1 MSSRA
6 GSKRKVRLAV
16 IYHPGKI
23 NLRRLRALV
32 ELTTAKGR
40 FEPTLWLATSFE
52 ESGGQQAERAMAMG
66 ATQILVVGG
75 DGTIRPIVEAVRG
88 TEVLLGIVPV
98 GTGNV
103 LARNLRLPLNNLE
116 RAVTIGILGSMR
128 SIDLGKVAYETPEGI
143 RGSIC
148 FAVMA
153 GLGIDAKIMM
163 NTDLKLKRRIG
174 WMAYIDGGVK
184 SLPAGR
190 QRIEISVDGN
200 PARSL
205 KIQSLLIGNCGF
217 LPGNISLMPAAK
229 LDDGLL
235 DVAVVGPRNAW
246 DWIVFWS
253 RVTWQNAWIGRTR
266 AGRKLLVTLTPLTIL
281 ENLTGRAISVTAEN
295 EIALQMDG
303 DAVLNVKRAEFTVL
317 HHAIRVLV

>member
-1 MSSRA
+1 MGFKRRA
-6 GSKRKVRLAV
+6 RLGV

-23 NLRRLRALV
+23 NLRKLRALV

-40 FEPTLWLATSFE
+40 FEPTLWLPTTFE

-66 ATQILVVGG
+66 ATQLLVVGG
-75 DGTIRPIVEAVRG
+75 DGTIRPIIEVIRG
-88 TEVLLGIVPV
+88 TEIAMGIVPV

-116 RAVTIGILGSMR
+116 RAVTIGVLGNER
-128 SIDLGKVAYETPEGI
+128 LIDVARVVYETPEGEH
-143 RGSIC
+143 GTLC

-163 NTDLKLKRRIG
+163 NTDLLLKKRIG

-184 SLPAGR
+184 SLPAKR
-190 QRIEISVDGN
+190 QRIEVIVDGSIQ
-200 PARSL
+200 RSL
-205 KIQSLLIGNCGF
+205 KVQSLLIGNCGF
-217 LPGNISLMPAAK
+217 LPGNISLMPDAK

-235 DVAVVGPRNAW
+235 DVAAVGPRSVW

-253 RVTWQNAWIGRTR
+253 RVTWQNAWIGQTR

-281 ENLTGRAISVTAEN
+281 ENLTGRFITVTTEDS
-295 EIALQMDG
+295 IAMQMDG
-303 DAVLNVKRAEFTVL
+303 DAMVNVKQAEFEVLPHAVRVLN
-317 HHAIRVLV
+317 